1 MSEPTDVLRPGTGL
15 GETEFR
21 ELADNAPV
29 LIWRAGV
36 DKQCDWFNKPWLDF
50 TGKTQKQLCGYGW
63 SDDVHPEDLDLCTRN
78 YEEAFDARV
87 SFSTPYRLRR
97 HDGCYRWFLDHGAP
111 FYRQGEF
118 AGYFGSC
125 TDITAQKELEAHQ
138 DVLVSE
144 LNHRVKN
151 NLQLIIAFLQMS
163 KLRAQGDEARQLLE
177 SAIARIQGVG
187 TVQAEL
193 YRSASGTVDLAH
205 YLPHLIRASIEAE
218 GNDRIHFSVD
228 ADSAYAPF
236 KLASDLG
243 LIVNELV
250 ANAIRHGSQPTTQIQ
265 FSLKRL
271 PSGELQL
278 KVRDRGQGFTATQLS
293 DAGAAAP
300 KLSGQGLIGALAKR
314 CGAVLHRSNA
324 GGAVVTLTLPHP

>member
-1 MSEPTDVLRPGTGL
+1 MSEPKEFPGAGTGL

-50 TGKTQKQLCGYGW
+50 TGKTQQQLCGYGW
-63 SDDVHPEDLDLCTRN
+63 ADDVHPEDLSLCTRT
-78 YEEAFDARV
+78 YEQAFEARQP
-87 SFSTPYRLRR
+87 FSTPYRLRR
-97 HDGCYRWFLDHGAP
+97 HDGSYRWFLDHGAP
-111 FYRQGEF
+111 FYRHGEF

-138 DVLVSE
+138 DVLLSE

-163 KLRAQGDEARQLLE
+163 KIRAQGDEARQLLE

-193 YRSASGTVDLAH
+193 YRSPSGTVDLAQ
-205 YLPHLIRASIEAE
+205 YLPHLIKASIQAE
-218 GNDRIHFSVD
+218 RDDGVQLSID
-228 ADSAYAPF
+228 ADPVHAPF

-250 ANAIRHGSQPTTQIQ
+250 ANAIRHGARQMPRIH

-271 PSGELQL
+271 DTGDLQL
-278 KVRDRGQGFTATQLS
+278 TVRDQGQGFASAQLASTGAT
-293 DAGAAAP
+293 GP

-314 CGAVLHRSNA
+314 CGAVLTRSNEE
-324 GGAVVTLTLPHP
+324 GAVVKLTLPHP

>member
-1 MSEPTDVLRPGTGL
+1 MSEPTDLPGTGTGL
-15 GETEFR
+15 GEAEFR
-21 ELADNAPV
+21 ELADNAPI
-29 LIWRAGV
+29 LIWRAGT

-50 TGKTQKQLCGYGW
+50 TGKTQEQLCGYGW
-63 SDDVHPEDLDLCTRN
+63 SDDVHPDDLDLCTRN
-78 YEEAFDARV
+78 YEQAFDARQP
-87 SFSTPYRLRR
+87 FTTPYRLRR
-97 HDGCYRWFLDHGAP
+97 HDGSYRWFLDHGAP
-111 FYRQGEF
+111 FYRRGEF

-218 GNDRIHFSVD
+218 RDDSIHLTVD
-228 ADSAYAPF
+228 TETAHAPF

-250 ANAIRHGSQPTTQIQ
+250 ANAIRHGNQHATHIH
-265 FSLKRL
+265 FALKRL
-271 PSGELQL
+271 DTGDLQL
-278 KVRDRGQGFTATQLS
+278 TVSDRGQGFAPTQLS
-293 DAGAAAP
+293 GAGSSGS

-314 CGAVLHRSNA
+314 CGAVLNRSNA
-324 GGAVVTLTLPHP
+324 DGAVVTLTLPHP

>member
-1 MSEPTDVLRPGTGL
+1 MSKPTDLPGMGPGL

-29 LIWRAGV
+29 LIWRAGT

-50 TGKTQKQLCGYGW
+50 TGKTQDQLCGYGW
-63 SDDVHPEDLDLCTRN
+63 GDDVHPDDLEMCTRN
-78 YEEAFDARV
+78 YEQAFDARE
-87 SFSTPYRLRR
+87 SFTTPYRLRR
-97 HDGCYRWFLDHGAP
+97 HDGSYRWFLDHGAP
-111 FYRQGEF
+111 FYRLGVF

-205 YLPHLIRASIEAE
+205 YLPHLVRASIQAE
-218 GNDRIHFSVD
+218 RDDSIHLTVD
-228 ADSAYAPF
+228 TETAHAPF

-250 ANAIRHGSQPTTQIQ
+250 ANAIHHGNQRTTHIH
-265 FSLKRL
+265 FALKRL
-271 PSGELQL
+271 GTGDLQL
-278 KVRDRGQGFTATQLS
+278 TVSDRGPGFSPAQLS
-293 DAGAAAP
+293 NAGASGS
-300 KLSGQGLIGALAKR
+300 KLSGQGLIGALARR
-314 CGAVLHRSNA
+314 CGAVLNRSNA
-324 GGAVVTLTLPHP
+324 EGAVVTLTLPHP